1 MKNLFNINQKNILP
15 SNNKRRGLFTWPNQD
30 DQMNM
35 TEIVIF
41 FTFGQIQL
49 FSIKFNKLMFLVVI
63 FRSCSN
69 SKGLSTSVIF
79 IRLS

>member
-1 MKNLFNINQKNILP
+1 MKNLFNINQKNILR

-41 FTFGQIQL
+41 FTFGQI
-49 FSIKFNKLMFLVVI
+49 
-63 FRSCSN
+63 
-69 SKGLSTSVIF
+69 
-79 IRLS
+79 